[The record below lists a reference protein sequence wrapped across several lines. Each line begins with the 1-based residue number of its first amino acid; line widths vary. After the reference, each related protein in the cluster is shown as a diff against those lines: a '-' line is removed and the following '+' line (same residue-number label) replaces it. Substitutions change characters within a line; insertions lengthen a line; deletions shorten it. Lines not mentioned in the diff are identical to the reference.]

1 MYLYLQKSSCYDE
14 GGLTCVEQEYSR
26 HRHKV
31 ADNQC
36 LICYKVFAN
45 TSQHSEHFK
54 KCRTKL
60 KCKKCC
66 IAKFH
71 SLSEYQSHIKICAG
85 EGFFKC
91 FDCGKVFS
99 DKKLCQNHSYKC
111 SGKFRCDHCKAKF
124 FSIDPLLEHVKQC
137 RPLPSCQ
144 KCQTSFLTKEML
156 HKHMNDCCPVP
167 VCEKCN
173 MVFLNHEAFHSHQC
187 EW

>member
-1 MYLYLQKSSCYDE
+1 MQKSSCYDK
-14 GGLTCVEQEYSR
+14 GGLICVEQECSGY
-26 HRHKV
+26 RHKV

-45 TSQHSEHFK
+45 SSQCSEHFK
-54 KCRTKL
+54 NCRTKL

-66 IAKFH
+66 ITKFH
-71 SLSEYQSHIKICAG
+71 SLSEYQSHIKICDG

-91 FDCGKVFS
+91 FDYGKVYS

-111 SGKFRCDHCKAKF
+111 SGKFSCYHCKAKF
-124 FSIDPLLEHVKQC
+124 FSIDTFLEHVKQC
-137 RPLPSCQ
+137 RPLPSCN

-167 VCEKCN
+167 ICEKCD